1 MANTTMRK
9 IDRIVVHCSATTPTM
24 DIGVGTIRGW
34 HVLERGWS
42 DVGYHFVVTRDGQVQ
57 TGRPLERAGAHAK
70 GFNKHSIGICY
81 VGGLDKNFEPEDNR
95 TDAQKIAMYEL
106 IKELEQRFNI
116 AYIGGH
122 CDLPKVTKAC
132 PCFDVQHWLYGIEEN
147 IKRDEARYLAKGESP
162 EDIRRCTRRIA
173 R

>member
-1 MANTTMRK
+1 MRK
-9 IDRIVVHCSATTPTM
+9 IDRIVVHCSATPASM

-42 DVGYHFVVTRDGQVQ
+42 DVGYHFVVTRDGEVQ
-57 TGRPLERAGAHAK
+57 TGRPLERSGAHAK

-81 VGGLDKNFEPEDNR
+81 VGGLDKHFKPEDNR

-106 IKELEQRFNI
+106 IVELQTRFPEI
-116 AYIGGH
+116 DVISGH

-162 EDIRRCTRRIA
+162 EDIRRCTRRVA

>member
-1 MANTTMRK
+1 MRK

-42 DVGYHFVVTRDGQVQ
+42 DVGYHYIITRDGEVQ
-57 TGRPLERAGAHAK
+57 TGRPLERIGAHAK
-70 GFNKHSIGICY
+70 GFNRTSVGICY
-81 VGGLDKNFEPEDNR
+81 VGGLDKDFEPEDNR

-106 IKELEQRFNI
+106 IKELEGRFNI

-122 CDLPKVTKAC
+122 CDLPRVTKAC
-132 PCFDVQHWLYGIEEN
+132 PSFDVQEWLYGIEEN
-147 IKRDEARYLAKGESP
+147 IERDKARCVAKGKGSK
-162 EDIRRCTRRIA
+162 DI
-173 R
+173 